1 MPSIILLPLLFCPL
15 ALGLIIARYRIRSAD
30 QDQTA
35 DCRLQQNLL
44 EHMPQLPR
52 PVVREWYGGS
62 DVQTHASG
70 PTRKQILK
78 EARP

>member
-1 MPSIILLPLLFCPL
+1 MPSIFLLPLLLCPL
-15 ALGLIIARYRIRSAD
+15 ALGLIITRYWIRAAD
-30 QDQTA
+30 QYQAFDF
-35 DCRLQQNLL
+35 RLQQHMLK
-44 EHMPQLPR
+44 HMPQLPR

-78 EARP
+78 EASK